1 MATFEEEYKK
11 YSTSGQGKAI
21 NDMYDAQKQSQL
33 SQLESAYQASRA
45 EAEAA
50 RDKLPGQY
58 RQQAN
63 DLAAQYERNRR
74 NFNLQADAS
83 GLNTGAASQAALAR
97 NSAYQRDMGN
107 LRTSQAE
114 AMAEADRGLADLERQ
129 YQANVS
135 SAIADNDYRRA
146 QALMNEYNNGYSR
159 DLNTAQTLAAYGDFS
174 GYASL
179 YGQETANNMA
189 ALWKAQNPD
198 LAYNTGRMTAEEYKA
213 ITGKYPAG
221 YQPTYTP
228 GYNPTPTPTP
238 TPEQEPVPENQT
250 GVDSRGMSAIM
261 QMTRNAANKD
271 SLYTMVNQI
280 AENGALDR
288 MSDAQYE
295 LYKQALAEAQN
306 RLR

>member
-11 YSTSGQGKAI
+11 YSTSGQGKAVT
-21 NDMYDAQKQSQL
+21 DLYDAKQQSQL
-33 SQLESAYQASRA
+33 TQLESAYQASRA

-83 GLNTGAASQAALAR
+83 GLNTGAASQAALAQ
-97 NSAYQRDMGN
+97 NSAYQRDMGA

-114 AMAEADRGLADLERQ
+114 AMAEADRGIAELERQ

-135 SAIADNDYRRA
+135 SAIADNDYQRA

-159 DLNTAQTLAAYGDFS
+159 DLNTAKTLAAYGDFS
-174 GYASL
+174 GYAGL
-179 YGQETANNMA
+179 YGQETANSMA
-189 ALWKAQNPD
+189 ALWKAQNPE

-213 ITGKYPAG
+213 VTGKYPAG

-228 GYNPTPTPTP
+228 GYNPAPKP
-238 TPEQEPVPENQT
+238 TPEPEPVPENQT
-250 GVDSRGMSAIM
+250 GVDSRGMSSIM

-271 SLYTMVNQI
+271 SLYTMVNQV
-280 AENGALDR
+280 AESGALDR

>member
-1 MATFEEEYKK
+1 MATFEEQYKK
-11 YSTSGQGKAI
+11 YSTSGQGQAI

-33 SQLESAYQASRA
+33 TQLESAYQASRA

-63 DLAAQYERNRR
+63 DLSAQYERNRR
-74 NFNLQADAS
+74 NFNLQAEAS
-83 GLNTGAASQAALAR
+83 GLNTGAASQAALAQ
-97 NSAYQRDMGN
+97 NSAYQRDMGA

-135 SAIADNDYRRA
+135 SAIADNDYKRA

-159 DLNTAQTLAAYGDFS
+159 DLSTAKTLAAYGDFS
-174 GYASL
+174 GYAGL
-179 YGQETANNMA
+179 YGQETANSMA

-213 ITGKYPAG
+213 VTGKYPAG

-228 GYNPTPTPTP
+228 GYNPAPKP
-238 TPEQEPVPENQT
+238 TPEPEPVPENQT

>member
-11 YSTSGQGKAI
+11 YSTSGQGKAV
-21 NDMYDAQKQSQL
+21 NDLYDAKQQSQL
-33 SQLESAYQASRA
+33 TQLESAYQASRA

-83 GLNTGAASQAALAR
+83 GLNTGAASQAALAQ
-97 NSAYQRDMGN
+97 NSAYQRDMGA

-114 AMAEADRGLADLERQ
+114 AMAEADRGIAELERQ

-135 SAIADNDYRRA
+135 SAIADNDYQRA

-159 DLNTAQTLAAYGDFS
+159 DLNTAKTLAAYGDFS
-174 GYASL
+174 GYAGL
-179 YGQETANNMA
+179 YGQETANSMA

-198 LAYNTGRMTAEEYKA
+198 LAYNTGRMSAEEYKA
-213 ITGKYPAG
+213 VTGNYPVG
-221 YQPTYTP
+221 YQAPYTP

-238 TPEQEPVPENQT
+238 EPTPGPENQT

-271 SLYTMVNQI
+271 SLYTMVNQV